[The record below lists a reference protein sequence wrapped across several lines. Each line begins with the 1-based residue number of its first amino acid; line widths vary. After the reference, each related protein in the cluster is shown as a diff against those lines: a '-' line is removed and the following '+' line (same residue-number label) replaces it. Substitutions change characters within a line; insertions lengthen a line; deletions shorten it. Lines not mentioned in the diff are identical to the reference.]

1 MLLCPWNSPGKNT
14 GVGSQCLLQENL
26 PNAGLEP
33 GSTTLQA
40 GSLPSEP
47 QRRPAKAVLI
57 DKKGIRSGTLE
68 RKSKRENEGP
78 ECFFFKAL
86 KTGNIT
92 DLYVETQKIVVT
104 I

>member
-1 MLLCPWNSPGKNT
+1 MT
-14 GVGSQCLLQENL
+14 E
-26 PNAGLEP
+26 
-33 GSTTLQA
+33 
-40 GSLPSEP
+40 
-47 QRRPAKAVLI
+47 
-57 DKKGIRSGTLE
+57 KGIRSGTLE

-104 I
+104 IWIIKKPEPTVLLINKCISCKQKDILSKKDTNFTYYISKS